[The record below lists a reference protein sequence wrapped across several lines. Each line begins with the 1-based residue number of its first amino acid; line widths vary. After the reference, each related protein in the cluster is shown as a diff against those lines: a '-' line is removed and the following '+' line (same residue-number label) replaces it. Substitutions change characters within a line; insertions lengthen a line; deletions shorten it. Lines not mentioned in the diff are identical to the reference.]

1 MVQFLQENIAA
12 FTSMLVMAVFWFV
25 LSFRSVKDNINSID
39 KKMADKG
46 MESMTENE
54 KQIIRN
60 VMRSSIINDSIG
72 AFIGGI
78 VALIVGYFAISV
90 F

>member
-1 MVQFLQENIAA
+1 MIQFLQENVAA

-46 MESMTENE
+46 MESMTEDE
-54 KQIIRN
+54 KQIIRSI
-60 VMRSSIINDSIG
+60 MRSSIINDSIG

-78 VALIVGYFAISV
+78 VALIVGYFAISL

>member
-1 MVQFLQENIAA
+1 
-12 FTSMLVMAVFWFV
+12 
-25 LSFRSVKDNINSID
+25 
-39 KKMADKG
+39 MADKG
-46 MESMTENE
+46 IESMTENE